1 MQLGGGLGDLRAAIL
16 EEAVQ
21 FGGELRFEARILVDG
36 FVEIDDILAGTMAEG
51 RVFEANV
58 PLVVIFFHFVALVL
72 DAQFLLF
79 AVLRFEA
86 IFGLASFGSE
96 L

>member
-1 MQLGGGLGDLRAAIL
+1 MLSGGCGHLRGAIL
-16 EEAVQ
+16 EEAVD
-21 FGGELRFEARILVDG
+21 FGDILRFEARIFEG
-36 FVEIDDILAGTMAEG
+36 SFHEIDDVLAGAMAEG
-51 RVFEANV
+51 GVFEANV
-58 PLVVIFFHFVALVL
+58 PFVVVFFHLVAFAL
-72 DAQFLLF
+72 DAPFLLF